1 MHSLLEYEKMRQ
13 NVHPIRYNKRD
24 AIQTVVI
31 RSEKAGAGFLW
42 FGLASCSTGR
52 CSGPST
58 LIYVVGKR
66 NLNGINVY
74 LR

>member
-1 MHSLLEYEKMRQ
+1 MMSGSIYFDSLVLMFCLDKYKRVGV
-13 NVHPIRYNKRD
+13 NVDYLPR
-24 AIQTVVI
+24 T
-31 RSEKAGAGFLW
+31 GASFLW

-58 LIYVVGKR
+58 LINVVGKR